1 MQVGRIQLPNSSSEE
16 PSIRLL
22 EALTEDDLAF
32 HWPNLANHDFGT
44 VQIRTIIS
52 RLAQVGI
59 STQRVLEGLNRAEWE
74 LARHGCL
81 HDWKGVLVRSPR
93 GYVFDKL
100 AREGSYPLPQGYVS
114 PQEEAEREATEQ
126 AKTYKAA
133 LEERFNA
140 EFELWQLS
148 LTSGELKT
156 IPLPTSGTS
165 SNPARSVFLKRYF
178 RECEWPK
185 ILSSRSTPQP
195 DSLAHAQLPPRNEQE
210 PWPQTQLLAKEKE
223 QLESPMAECDADH
236 R

>member
-1 MQVGRIQLPNSSSEE
+1 VHPDPGANNTILEQVGRIKLPNSSSEE
-16 PSIRLL
+16 RSTRLL

-32 HWPNLANHDFGT
+32 HWPNLAKHDFGT
-44 VQIRTIIS
+44 VQIRTVIS

-81 HDWKGVLVRSPR
+81 HDWKGDLVRNPR

-100 AREGSYPLPQGYVS
+100 AREGSYPLPQGYAS
-114 PQEEAEREATEQ
+114 PQEEAEREATKQ
-126 AKTYKAA
+126 ATAYKAA

-148 LTSGELKT
+148 LTSDELEK
-156 IPLPTSGTS
+156 IPMPPSGTS
-165 SNPARSVFLKRYF
+165 SNPARAVFLKRHF
-178 RECEWPK
+178 LECEWPK

-195 DSLAHAQLPPRNEQE
+195 DSLNQMQLSPRNEQE
-210 PWPQTQLLAKEKE
+210 PWPQTQHLAKEKE
-223 QLESPMAECDADH
+223 Q
-236 R
+236 